1 MTSRAKNPYT
11 RIIVSIL
18 ILIGICACERDS
30 YTSWNCHSQGE
41 SKIPMV
47 LRRAQMEF
55 KGGRFD
61 YCGSLGTQSYF
72 DQKCPAH
79 IEESSFVFTPSTGL
93 LKSNE
98 QTFNCI
104 AL

>member
-1 MTSRAKNPYT
+1 MISIAKIPYA
-11 RIIVSIL
+11 RIIVSIS

-41 SKIPMV
+41 PKTPMV
-47 LRRAQMEF
+47 LRKAQMEF
-55 KGGRFD
+55 KGSRFD

-79 IEESSFVFTPSTGL
+79 IEQSSFVFTPSTGL
-93 LKSNE
+93 LKSHE